1 MRREGTLAS
10 EVALGIIILIHTQFM
25 RQVLL

>member
-10 EVALGIIILIHTQFM
+10 DVALGIIILTHTSSI